1 MRRLFR
7 VLVGLGFVSALAAV
21 LYFSLVPN
29 VRGDLYRIFPWTAAF
44 WFGMHDDLANLA
56 AFAVL
61 GAAGYWA
68 SRGLTGAIGGKRRG
82 LAGAIRSHRALVL
95 AGMLFLVCALEVAQI
110 WIPGRYSSLWDVVV
124 GWGGVLAA
132 WLLCAGCD
140 RLVAKF
146 RRK

>member
-7 VLVGLGFVSALAAV
+7 ALVGLGFVGAVAAV

-61 GAAGYWA
+61 GAAGYWV
-68 SRGLTGAIGGKRRG
+68 SRRLTGAIGGKRSG
-82 LAGAIRSHRALVL
+82 LAGAVRSHRALVA
-95 AGMLFLVCALEVAQI
+95 AGMLLLVCAVEVAQI
-110 WIPGRYSSLWDVVV
+110 WIPGRYSSLWDVAV
-124 GWGGVLAA
+124 GWSGVLGA
-132 WLLCAGCD
+132 WLLCAVCD
-140 RLVAKF
+140 RLAGKLI
-146 RRK
+146 RK